1 LHIRFWDDRK
11 YGITAFYI
19 RGYVCGSR
27 DRTLFPTRDE
37 TYNSHEIKGIT
48 YDVKDGGAPVLPAPE
63 TDSQKGGYE
72 TG

>member
-1 LHIRFWDDRK
+1 MTENTVLPRFT
-11 YGITAFYI
+11 YGDM
-19 RGYVCGSR
+19 YVEVVIGHF
-27 DRTLFPTRDE
+27 FPTRDE